1 MEIQR
6 MDYRFT
12 IILFI
17 MMTLLALFGGPAHSR
32 NEYLNE
38 YGARCGDFETRVE
51 AEDRNG
57 KYNHYNNT
65 NNYRNDDDNYRLSF
79 TYRKYLGTDCKT
91 SKENVQIKQ
100 QLELM
105 KMCGRVNSN
114 PSLAYNENFRLL
126 VTKCRGVTPA
136 RDNTRPEN
144 AKSLWDDM
152 KDEYKKENPEINLM
166 GDKFI
171 KSKKTKLDK
180 RGLKMPPKEVMIL
193 PLPKPTTGVDNE
205 EWNKIK

>member
-1 MEIQR
+1 MEIAR

-12 IILFI
+12 AILI
-17 MMTLLALFGGPAHSR
+17 LALTILALFVEPAYPR

-38 YGARCGDFETRVE
+38 YGVRCGEMEISTERRDTDYNYSDSNTH
-51 AEDRNG
+51 EDEYLR
-57 KYNHYNNT
+57 
-65 NNYRNDDDNYRLSF
+65 F

-114 PSLAYNENFRLL
+114 PSLALNSNFALL
-126 VTKCRGVTPA
+126 VEKCRGVTPA
-136 RDNTRPEN
+136 RDNTRPDDL
-144 AKSLWDDM
+144 KSHWDVL
-152 KDEYKKENPEINLM
+152 KDEYKKENPDIQLM

-171 KSKKTKLDK
+171 KPSRSK
-180 RGLKMPPKEVMIL
+180 LKMPPKGYI
-193 PLPKPTTGVDNE
+193 LPKPKP
-205 EWNKIK
+205 KIDD

>member
-1 MEIQR
+1 

-12 IILFI
+12 AILIIMI
-17 MMTLLALFGGPAHSR
+17 TLLALFGGPAYPK

-38 YGARCGDFETRVE
+38 YGVRCGEVDFRV
-51 AEDRNG
+51 EDRNNTQDYHT
-57 KYNHYNNT
+57 YNSSDYD
-65 NNYRNDDDNYRLSF
+65 NDSQNFSITF
-79 TYRKYLGTDCKT
+79 RKYLGTDCKT

-114 PSLAYNENFRLL
+114 PSLAQNENFRLL
-126 VTKCRGVTPA
+126 VSKCRGVTPA

-152 KDEYKKENPEINLM
+152 KDEYKKENPDVNLM
-166 GDKFI
+166 GDKLI
-171 KSKKTKLDK
+171 GPSKSK
-180 RGLKMPPKEVMIL
+180 LKIPPKDYIL
-193 PLPKPTTGVDNE
+193 PLPKP
-205 EWNKIK
+205 KIDD

>member
-1 MEIQR
+1 MEILR
-6 MDYRFT
+6 MNYYFTGLLVLAFT
-12 IILFI
+12 ILVLFVE
-17 MMTLLALFGGPAHSR
+17 PAYPR

-38 YGARCGDFETRVE
+38 YGVRCGEFETRIE

-57 KYNHYNNT
+57 KYNHYNDT

-91 SKENVQIKQ
+91 TKENVAIKQ

-144 AKSLWDDM
+144 DKSHWDEL
-152 KDEYKKENPEINLM
+152 KDNYKKENPDITLM

-171 KSKKTKLDK
+171 TNKKKLVIPKYLTEDTDK
-180 RGLKMPPKEVMIL
+180 EIIL
-193 PLPKPTTGVDNE
+193 PVPKD
-205 EWNKIK
+205 